1 MTTPHHQY
9 NMTQKEASDI
19 MYNSIPNAGRVSSE
33 LIDGKIFMIFKS
45 DHEDLYMV
53 ICVFENSD
61 ESFNSD
67 VLYSIQECNQWIE
80 QQ

>member
-1 MTTPHHQY
+1 
-9 NMTQKEASDI
+9 MTQKEVTDI

-45 DHEDLYMV
+45 DHEDVYMV